1 MPKNSAMPAPI
12 RNRPNVKSN
21 VFAVF
26 DNIATV
32 EAARAHPENYKA
44 NNAPD
49 KPAPCFSHA
58 LL

>member
-1 MPKNSAMPAPI
+1 
-12 RNRPNVKSN
+12 
-21 VFAVF
+21 
-26 DNIATV
+26 V